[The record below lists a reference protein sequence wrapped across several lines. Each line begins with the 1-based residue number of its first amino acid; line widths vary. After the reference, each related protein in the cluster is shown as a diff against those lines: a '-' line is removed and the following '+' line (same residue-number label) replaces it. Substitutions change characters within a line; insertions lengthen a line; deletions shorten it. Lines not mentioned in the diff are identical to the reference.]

1 MAQFLIGNYPS
12 PTTAVSAAVATGTN
26 IKTMLQVKP
35 SATLAMR
42 ILRWGFSTTAPAS
55 TATLVVELIE
65 TDVAATVTAHVAA
78 GLVKYDALAQLCGD
92 PTTNLIPVGTT
103 STGYT
108 ASGEGTITATRL
120 LAGPQTIVIP
130 TTGGAQFEEM
140 FPLGEQPSLTI
151 SLFTRIRMHSTVDVN
166 ARCWMLVE
174 L

>member
-1 MAQFLIGNYPS
+1 MAQFLIGNYAS

-26 IKTMLQVKP
+26 VKTMQQVKP

-55 TATLVVELIE
+55 TATLVAELIE

-92 PTTNLIPVGTT
+92 PTTNLIQVGTT
-103 STGYT
+103 ATGYT
-108 ASGEGTITATRL
+108 ASAEGTIAVTRL

-151 SLFTRIRMHSTVDVN
+151 GLFARIRLHSTVDVN
-166 ARCWMLVE
+166 ARSWMLVE